1 VKRRNS
7 HTPRD
12 PLSLQRPQP
21 VINPLDL
28 ESEPEGRQR
37 QVLETSHTRLMLGAG
52 LFCVAFVVIAARLA
66 MVTLLPSD
74 DDATPPVAKAAIA
87 SRADIVDRNGVVL
100 ATSLST
106 ASLFA
111 NPKQITE
118 PEAVAKELN
127 AILPDLNPAA
137 TTAKLSSD
145 RGFIWLWR
153 NLTPKQQQ
161 AVNDLGVPGLY
172 FQYET
177 KRIYPQGNLTSH
189 LVGFTDIDGKGIAGV
204 ERSFDDALIGGHQA
218 LQLSIDI
225 RVQHILHTELSS
237 AIADFHAIGG
247 AGIVMDVQTGEVLS
261 LISLPDFDP
270 SDPGAATPDA
280 RFNRATLGVFEMGS
294 TFKTFNTAIG
304 LDTKTTTMQG
314 GYDATNP
321 IKIGGFTIND
331 YHGKHRFLTVPEIY
345 AYSSNIGSAKMA
357 DAFGTEVQQT
367 YLRRFG
373 MLDKSPIELPEV
385 GEPMFPNIK
394 NWRRI
399 NTMTVAYG
407 HGIAVN
413 VAQLIAGVSAVVN
426 GGVMRAPTI
435 LKRDPTQVPPGQQVI
450 SSATSADLRELMRT
464 VVQVGTAKKADAEGY
479 LVGCKTG
486 TADKQEGHGYAK
498 NARKAVI
505 VCAFPMSAPRYAL
518 AALVDEPVPNAHSYG
533 YATAGWVAAPI
544 AGGLI
549 SRMAPL
555 YAMGPIPADAP
566 ESQNPLAALVADYDA
581 PNSEKKPHS
590 LVTQVK
596 ATATGAPSANQS
608 KTPLEDQVEAPKPLP
623 NSEPGASIADE

>member
-1 VKRRNS
+1 MKRRNEQAS
-7 HTPRD
+7 RP
-12 PLSLQRPQP
+12 PFSAQRAQP
-21 VINPLDL
+21 VINPMAL
-28 ESEPEGRQR
+28 EAEPEGRQKHI
-37 QVLETSHTRLMLGAG
+37 LETSHTRLMLGAG

-66 MVTLLPSD
+66 MVTLLPSEE
-74 DDATPPVAKAAIA
+74 DANPPVAKVALHG
-87 SRADIVDRNGVVL
+87 RADVVDRNGVVL

-111 NPKQITE
+111 NPKQINE
-118 PEAVAKELN
+118 PDVVAKQLN
-127 AILPDLNPAA
+127 AILPDLSVAP

-145 RGFIWLWR
+145 RGFVWLWR

-204 ERSFDDALIGGHQA
+204 ERSFDDALVGGHQP

-225 RVQHILHTELSS
+225 RIQHILHEELSN

-247 AGIVMDVQTGEVLS
+247 AGMVMDVQTGEIIS
-261 LISLPDFDP
+261 LVSLPDFDP
-270 SDPGAATPDA
+270 SNPGAATPDA

-304 LDTKTTTMQG
+304 LDTKTVTMQG

-331 YHGKHRFLTVPEIY
+331 YHGKHRYLTVPEIY

-357 DAFGTEVQQT
+357 DAFGTEAQQT

-385 GEPMFPNIK
+385 GEPMYPSIK

-413 VAQLIAGVSAVVN
+413 AAQLIAGISAVVN

-435 LKRDPTQVPPGQQVI
+435 LKRDPDQVPPGQQVI
-450 SSATSADLRELMRT
+450 SADTSANMRALMRT
-464 VVQVGTAKKADAEGY
+464 VVQEGTAKRAEAEGY

-486 TADKQEGHGYAK
+486 TADKQQGHGYAK
-498 NARKAVI
+498 NARMAVI
-505 VCAFPMSAPRYAL
+505 VCAYPMSAPRYAI
-518 AALVDEPVPNAHSYG
+518 AALVDEPVPNEHSYG

-544 AGGLI
+544 AGGLV

-555 YAMGPIPADAP
+555 YALNPIPADAP
-566 ESQNPLAALVADYDA
+566 EAQNPLAGLVADYDA
-581 PNSEKKPHS
+581 PSSEKKPHS

-596 ATATGAPSANQS
+596 ATVSGAPSANQS
-608 KTPLEDQVEAPKPLP
+608 KTPLDDQVEAPPAP
-623 NSEPGASIADE
+623 SSAEPGGSVADE

>member
-1 VKRRNS
+1 MKRRDN
-7 HTPRD
+7 HPPRD
-12 PLSLQRPQP
+12 SFAAQRPQP
-21 VINPLDL
+21 VINPLAL
-28 ESEPEGRQR
+28 ESEPEGRQKH
-37 QVLETSHTRLMLGAG
+37 VLETSHTRLMLGAG

-66 MVTLLPSD
+66 MVTLLPND
-74 DDATPPVAKAAIA
+74 EEANAPIARVAAQ

-106 ASLFA
+106 ASLYA
-111 NPKQITE
+111 NPKQITD
-118 PEAVAKELN
+118 PATVAKQLN
-127 AILPDLNPAA
+127 AILPDLNAAA
-137 TTAKLSSD
+137 TTSKLSSD
-145 RGFIWLWR
+145 RGFVWLWR

-189 LVGFTDIDGKGIAGV
+189 LVGFTDIDAKGIAGV
-204 ERSFDDALIGGHQA
+204 ERSFDDALVGGHEP
-218 LQLSIDI
+218 LKLSIDI

-247 AGIVMDVQTGEVLS
+247 AGIVMDVQTGEIIS
-261 LISLPDFDP
+261 LVSLPDFDP
-270 SDPGAATPDA
+270 SDPGAATADA

-304 LDTKTTTMQG
+304 LDTKTVTMQG

-321 IKIGGFTIND
+321 IKIGGFTITD
-331 YHGKHRFLTVPEIY
+331 FHGKHRFLTVPEIY

-373 MLDKSPIELPEV
+373 MLEKSPIELPEV
-385 GEPMFPNIK
+385 GAPMFPSIK

-413 VAQLIAGVSAVVN
+413 AAQLIAGISAVVN
-426 GGVMRAPTI
+426 GGIMRAPTI
-435 LKRDPTQVPPGQQVI
+435 LKRDPDQVPPGQQVI
-450 SSATSADLRELMRT
+450 SSDTSAEMRQLMRT

-486 TADKQEGHGYAK
+486 TADKQQGHGYAK
-498 NARKAVI
+498 NARMAVI
-505 VCAFPMSAPRYAL
+505 VCAYPMSAPRYAL
-518 AALVDEPVPNAHSYG
+518 AALVDEPVPNEHSYG

-544 AGGLI
+544 AGGLVA
-549 SRMAPL
+549 RMAPL
-555 YAMGPIPADAP
+555 YAMEPIAADAP
-566 ESQNPLAALVADYDA
+566 EAQNPLASIIADYDS

-596 ATATGAPSANQS
+596 ATASGAPSTNQS
-608 KTPLEDQVEAPKPLP
+608 KPPLDDQMDATRPP
-623 NSEPGASIADE
+623 STTEPGASVADE

>member
-1 VKRRNS
+1 VRRRKDQAQ
-7 HTPRD
+7 RD

-21 VINPLDL
+21 VINPLAL
-28 ESEPEGRQR
+28 EPEPEGRQK

-66 MVTLLPSD
+66 MVTLLPGD
-74 DDATPPVAKAAIA
+74 DDAAPPVAKVAVAG
-87 SRADIVDRNGVVL
+87 RADIIDRNGVVL

-106 ASLFA
+106 ASLYA

-118 PEAVAKELN
+118 PETVAKQLN

-137 TTAKLSSD
+137 TTAKLSSE

-204 ERSFDDALIGGHQA
+204 ERSFDDALIGGHQP

-225 RVQHILHTELSS
+225 RVQHILHSALTS
-237 AIADFHAIGG
+237 AISDFHAIGG
-247 AGIVMDVQTGEVLS
+247 AGIVMDVQSGEVLS

-304 LDTKTTTMQG
+304 LDTKTVTLQG

-373 MLDKSPIELPEV
+373 MLEKSPIELPEV
-385 GEPMFPNIK
+385 GEPMFPSIK

-413 VAQLIAGVSAVVN
+413 VAQLIAGISAVVN
-426 GGVMRAPTI
+426 GGTMRAPTI
-435 LKRDPTQVPPGQQVI
+435 LKRDPSQVPPGQQVI
-450 SSATSADLRELMRT
+450 STDTSSEMRELMRT

-498 NARKAVI
+498 NARMAVI

-533 YATAGWVAAPI
+533 YATAGWVAAPV
-544 AGGLI
+544 AGALI
-549 SRMAPL
+549 SQMAPL
-555 YAMGPIPADAP
+555 YAMGPIPDDAP
-566 ESQNPLAALVADYDA
+566 EAQNPLAALVADYDS
-581 PNSEKKPHS
+581 PNSEKKTHS

-596 ATATGAPSANQS
+596 ATASGAPSANQS
-608 KTPLEDQVEAPKPLP
+608 KTPLDDQMDATRPSATP
-623 NSEPGASIADE
+623 EPGASVADE

>member
-1 VKRRNS
+1 VKRRKQ
-7 HTPRD
+7 HTPGD

-28 ESEPEGRQR
+28 EPEPEGRQKR
-37 QVLETSHTRLMLGAG
+37 ILETSHTRLMLGAG

-74 DDATPPVAKAAIA
+74 EDTAAVPAKVTVAG
-87 SRADIVDRNGVVL
+87 RADIVDRNGVVL

-106 ASLFA
+106 ASLYA
-111 NPKQITE
+111 NPRQITE
-118 PEAVAKELN
+118 PEAVAKQLN

-137 TTAKLSSD
+137 TQAKLSSD

-204 ERSFDDALIGGHQA
+204 ERSFDDALTGGHQP

-225 RVQHILHTELSS
+225 RVQHILHD
-237 AIADFHAIGG
+237 AINNEISDFHAIGG
-247 AGIVMDVQTGEVLS
+247 AGIVMDVQTGEVIS

-367 YLRRFG
+367 YMRRFG
-373 MLDKSPIELPEV
+373 MLEKSPIELPEV
-385 GEPMFPNIK
+385 GEPMVPSLK

-399 NTMTVAYG
+399 NTMTIAYG
-407 HGIAVN
+407 HGIAVSA
-413 VAQLIAGVSAVVN
+413 AQLIAGVSAVVN

-435 LKRDPTQVPPGQQVI
+435 LKRDPSQVPPGQQVI
-450 SSATSADLRELMRT
+450 SSETSADLRELMRT

-486 TADKQEGHGYAK
+486 TADKQQGHGYAK
-498 NARKAVI
+498 NARMAVI
-505 VCAFPMSAPRYAL
+505 VCAFPMNQPRYAL

-544 AGGLI
+544 AGALVA
-549 SRMAPL
+549 RMAPL
-555 YAMGPIPADAP
+555 YAMAPIPDDAP
-566 ESQNPLAALVADYDA
+566 EAQNPLAANVADYDS

-590 LVTQVK
+590 IVTQVK
-596 ATATGAPSANQS
+596 ATAPGAPSSNQS
-608 KTPLEDQVEAPKPLP
+608 KTPIEDQVDAPQPSNP
-623 NSEPGASIADE
+623 EPGGAIADE

>member
-1 VKRRNS
+1 VKRRKNHMS
-7 HTPRD
+7 GD

-21 VINPLDL
+21 VINPLAL
-28 ESEPEGRQR
+28 EPEPEGRQKR
-37 QVLETSHTRLMLGAG
+37 ILETSHTRLMLGAG

-66 MVTLLPSD
+66 MVTLLPSE
-74 DDATPPVAKAAIA
+74 DDANPPVAKVAV
-87 SRADIVDRNGVVL
+87 SGRADIVDRNGVVL

-106 ASLFA
+106 ASLYA

-118 PEAVAKELN
+118 PEAVAKQLN

-137 TTAKLSSD
+137 TAAKLSSD

-204 ERSFDDALIGGHQA
+204 ERSFDDALTGGHQS

-225 RVQHILHTELSS
+225 RIQHILHTELSS
-237 AIADFHAIGG
+237 AVADFHAVGG
-247 AGIVMDVQTGEVLS
+247 AGIVMDVKTGEIIS
-261 LISLPDFDP
+261 LVSLPDFDP

-304 LDTKTTTMQG
+304 LDTKTVTMQG

-357 DAFGTEVQQT
+357 DAFGIETQQT
-367 YLRRFG
+367 YMRRFG

-385 GEPMFPNIK
+385 GEPMYPNIK

-399 NTMTVAYG
+399 NSMTIAYG

-413 VAQLIAGVSAVVN
+413 AAQLIAGISAVVN

-435 LKRDPTQVPPGQQVI
+435 LKRDPSQVPPGQQVI
-450 SSATSADLRELMRT
+450 SSETSADLRELMRT

-498 NARKAVI
+498 NARMAVI
-505 VCAFPMSAPRYAL
+505 VCAFPMSEPRYAL

-544 AGGLI
+544 AGALI

-555 YAMGPIPADAP
+555 YAMAPISNDAP
-566 ESQNPLAALVADYDA
+566 EAQNPLAATVADYDS

-596 ATATGAPSANQS
+596 ATAPGAPSSNQS
-608 KTPLEDQVEAPKPLP
+608 KTPLEDQVDAPQPSNP
-623 NSEPGASIADE
+623 EPGGAIADE

>member
-1 VKRRNS
+1 MKRRKD

-12 PLSLQRPQP
+12 PLSLQRSQP
-21 VINPLDL
+21 VINPMDM
-28 ESEPEGRQR
+28 EPEPEGHQR
-37 QVLETSHTRLMLGAG
+37 QVLETGHTRLMLGAG
-52 LFCVAFVVIAARLA
+52 LFCVAFLVIAVRLA
-66 MVTLLPSD
+66 MVTLLPGD
-74 DDATPPVAKAAIA
+74 DDSPAPVAKVA
-87 SRADIVDRNGVVL
+87 SSRRADIVDRNGVVL

-106 ASLFA
+106 ASLYA

-118 PEAVAKELN
+118 PEIVAKQLN
-127 AILPDLNPAA
+127 TILPDLNPAA

-161 AVNDLGVPGLY
+161 AVNDLGIPGLY

-204 ERSFDDALIGGHQA
+204 ERSFDDALVGSRQP

-237 AIADFHAIGG
+237 AISDFHAVGG
-247 AGIVMDVQTGEVLS
+247 AGMVMDVQTGEILS
-261 LISLPDFDP
+261 LVSLPDFDP
-270 SDPGAATPDA
+270 SDPGAATADA

-321 IKIGGFTIND
+321 IKIGGFTITD

-385 GEPMFPNIK
+385 GDPLYPNIK

-399 NTMTVAYG
+399 NTMTIAYG

-426 GGVMRAPTI
+426 GGIMRAPTI
-435 LKRDPTQVPPGQQVI
+435 LKRDPSQVPPGQQVI
-450 SSATSADLRELMRT
+450 SSETSADMRELMRT

-498 NARKAVI
+498 NARMAVI

-518 AALVDEPVPNAHSYG
+518 VALVDEPVPNAHSYG
-533 YATAGWVAAPI
+533 YATAGWVAAPV
-544 AGGLI
+544 AGALI

-555 YAMGPIPADAP
+555 YAMAPIPADAP
-566 ESQNPLAALVADYDA
+566 EAQNPLASMVADYDS

-596 ATATGAPSANQS
+596 ATTSGAPSANQS
-608 KTPLEDQVEAPKPLP
+608 KTPLDDQVDAAKPLP
-623 NSEPGASIADE
+623 NPEPGAPIADE